1 MRSHSALTK
10 LQTILIIDLIIIAA
24 AAGGFIYIQSLPAS
38 PLDPAKIQLNDLA
51 ITPIQATIGQT
62 ITITFNATNLGEGK
76 GTYETNLIVDNVSE
90 QTQTIELLGGETKTV
105 TVTILATTEGTHTV
119 KIDNLEGTFN
129 VISKFTLSDL
139 VINRTQASIGEPVGI
154 SLKVTNRQ
162 SQPEE
167 YSLTL
172 LINGETKETKTGQI
186 DGNAIISVLFEVVEQ
201 NQGTYQVTIG
211 SLSDSFE
218 VLPAAPPARPAE
230 FEVNNLAI
238 DPQVAE
244 ANMPV
249 QILVNVTNIGELSGS
264 YSAELEVNG
273 AIADTKTVQ
282 LSGGESTTLQFT
294 VTQSAKGTYTV
305 KVGNLTGTFSIEGP
319 STITLENMF
328 VKPYEVW
335 PGEPVTVTVKAKNS
349 GTETSSLSLRLNID
363 SINVET
369 KTITLEAGATQDVT
383 FTVSSQTEGSHNVA
397 VNTLT
402 YGGFKVV
409 KEGFHTLSV
418 STSPATGV
426 KFKLNGVERQT
437 FYSELLPIGETYTIE
452 MPLTDPEGRY
462 TFQKWDDGSTDPVK
476 TVTLTNQLTVTAA
489 FTGGSSCPSLY
500 TWNGTHNV
508 LARIY
513 QLQRLNERRRNSIYF
528 LQKQPLGLYPT

>member
-10 LQTILIIDLIIIAA
+10 LQTILIIDIIIIAS

-51 ITPIQATIGQT
+51 IAPIQATIGQT

-76 GTYETNLIVDNVSE
+76 GAYEANLMIDNVSE
-90 QTQTIELLGGETKTV
+90 QTQMVELLGGETKTV
-105 TVTILATTEGTHTV
+105 TFTILATTEGTHTV
-119 KIDNLEGTFN
+119 KIDNLEGTFD

-139 VINRTQASIGEPVGI
+139 VINRTQVSIGEPVGI
-154 SLKVTNRQ
+154 SVKLTNRQ

-172 LINGETKETKTGQI
+172 MINGEVKETKTGQI
-186 DGNAIISVLFEVVEQ
+186 DGDVIISVLFEVVEQ
-201 NQGTYQVTIG
+201 NQGTYQVTVG
-211 SLSDSFE
+211 SLSGSFE
-218 VLPAAPPARPAE
+218 VLPAAPPAKPAE
-230 FEVNNLAI
+230 FEVNNLVI

-244 ANMPV
+244 ANTPV
-249 QILVNVTNIGELSGS
+249 QISVNVTNIGELSGS
-264 YSAELEVNG
+264 YTAELEVNG
-273 AIADTKTVQ
+273 VIADTRTVQ

-294 VTQSAKGTYTV
+294 VTHSAKGAYTV

-363 SINVET
+363 SISVET
-369 KTITLEAGATQDVT
+369 KTITLEAGAIQDVT
-383 FTVSSQTEGSHNVA
+383 FTASSQTEGAHNVA

-452 MPLTDPEGRY
+452 MPLTDPQGRY

-500 TWNGTHNV
+500 TWNGT
-508 LARIY
+508 A
-513 QLQRLNERRRNSIYF
+513 
-528 LQKQPLGLYPT
+528 G